1 MLGAKPIRELSCDQ
15 ANFFA
20 TYAFLLGLIPWTMTA
35 ASSMP
40 GFFPDQSSNQALG
53 VDADDVRQLAQ
64 QLFDYE
70 GVRVLLLSATP
81 YKLFTVA
88 GEAAVSGDDH
98 YKDFLSTTRFLLKE
112 KPERIAT
119 IESAFRQLI
128 ERHQHAVIGTV
139 ARMLNDAH
147 EAEDIAQQVFVRLW
161 NSAPKWRPEA
171 KFTTYLYTIMRN
183 LVFNESRR
191 RSRKKEIS
199 LDEQEENHPA
209 AMRADGGLSPD
220 EGMEKRELHRSIDAA
235 IAALPEQQ
243 RLAVVLRTFEGLDYD
258 GIVRKSAAL
267 RILDQTQRSPR
278 R

>member
-1 MLGAKPIRELSCDQ
+1 
-15 ANFFA
+15 
-20 TYAFLLGLIPWTMTA
+20 MTA

-40 GFFPDQSSNQALG
+40 GFFPDQSISKAPG
-53 VDADDVRQLAQ
+53 VDADDAV
-64 QLFDYE
+64 D
-70 GVRVLLLSATP
+70 
-81 YKLFTVA
+81 VA
-88 GEAAVSGDDH
+88 LMLETAKGN
-98 YKDFLSTTRFLLKE
+98 
-112 KPERIAT
+112 ER
-119 IESAFRQLI
+119 AFRQLV

-199 LDEQEENHPA
+199 LEEQQENHPA

-243 RLAVVLRTFEGLDYD
+243 RLAVVLRTFEGFDYEDIAKALDTS
-258 GIVRKSAAL
+258 VSSVKSLLFRARGVLREAL
-267 RILDQTQRSPR
+267 SGNMER
-278 R
+278 

>member
-1 MLGAKPIRELSCDQ
+1 
-15 ANFFA
+15 
-20 TYAFLLGLIPWTMTA
+20 
-35 ASSMP
+35 MP
-40 GFFPDQSSNQALG
+40 GFFPDQSTNQALG
-53 VDADDVRQLAQ
+53 VDADDAV
-64 QLFDYE
+64 D
-70 GVRVLLLSATP
+70 
-81 YKLFTVA
+81 VA
-88 GEAAVSGDDH
+88 LMLETAKGN
-98 YKDFLSTTRFLLKE
+98 
-112 KPERIAT
+112 ER
-119 IESAFRQLI
+119 AFRQLV

-199 LDEQEENHPA
+199 LDEQKENHPA
-209 AMRADGGLSPD
+209 AMRADEGLSPD

-243 RLAVVLRTFEGLDYD
+243 RLAVVLRTFEGLDYED
-258 GIVRKSAAL
+258 IAKALDTSVSSVKSLLFRARGVLREAL
-267 RILDQTQRSPR
+267 AGNLER
-278 R
+278 

>member
-1 MLGAKPIRELSCDQ
+1 
-15 ANFFA
+15 
-20 TYAFLLGLIPWTMTA
+20 
-35 ASSMP
+35 MP
-40 GFFPDQSSNQALG
+40 GFFPDQSTNQALG
-53 VDADDVRQLAQ
+53 VDADDAV
-64 QLFDYE
+64 D
-70 GVRVLLLSATP
+70 
-81 YKLFTVA
+81 VA
-88 GEAAVSGDDH
+88 LMLETAKGN
-98 YKDFLSTTRFLLKE
+98 
-112 KPERIAT
+112 ER
-119 IESAFRQLI
+119 AFRQLV

-199 LDEQEENHPA
+199 LDEQQENHPA
-209 AMRADGGLSPD
+209 AMRADEGLSPD

-243 RLAVVLRTFEGLDYD
+243 RLAVVLRTFEGLDYED
-258 GIVRKSAAL
+258 IAKALDTSVSSVKSLLFRARGVLREAL
-267 RILDQTQRSPR
+267 SGNLER
-278 R
+278 

>member
-1 MLGAKPIRELSCDQ
+1 
-15 ANFFA
+15 
-20 TYAFLLGLIPWTMTA
+20 
-35 ASSMP
+35 MP

-53 VDADDVRQLAQ
+53 VDADDAV
-64 QLFDYE
+64 D
-70 GVRVLLLSATP
+70 
-81 YKLFTVA
+81 VA
-88 GEAAVSGDDH
+88 LMLETAKGN
-98 YKDFLSTTRFLLKE
+98 
-112 KPERIAT
+112 ER
-119 IESAFRQLI
+119 AFRQLV

-199 LDEQEENHPA
+199 LDEQKENHPA
-209 AMRADGGLSPD
+209 AMRADEGLSPD

-243 RLAVVLRTFEGLDYD
+243 RLAVVLRTFGGLDYED
-258 GIVRKSAAL
+258 IAKALDTSVSSVKSLLFRARGVLREAL
-267 RILDQTQRSPR
+267 AGNLER
-278 R
+278 